1 MLRLPRSIHHRM
13 FAIFLFMLCVGF
25 THLIVSHA
33 VSDGDMTVDYQATL
47 RSRAQVYDGDT
58 ISTVR
63 VRIAEFGD
71 RGEVWP
77 GIFLTDNGVFS
88 RFSLRIAGID
98 TPERRP
104 RKTWPDKTPRSEAS
118 RLREKALAM
127 KARTLLTNLL
137 VSNDNTFIVRNPMLG
152 KYAGRVVC
160 EVYIAHPE
168 KPGELVNVADVL
180 IDAGLAKPYQGGTKP
195 RWD

>member
-13 FAIFLFMLCVGF
+13 FAIFLFMLCIGF
-25 THLIVSHA
+25 THLIVSYA
-33 VSDGDMTVDYQATL
+33 VSDEDMTIDYQATL
-47 RSRAQVYDGDT
+47 RSRGQVYDGDT
-58 ISTVR
+58 ISKVR

-77 GIFLTDNGVFS
+77 GIFLSDDGVFS

-104 RKTWPDKTPRSEAS
+104 RRTWPDKTPRSEAS
-118 RLREKALAM
+118 RQREKAKAM
-127 KARTLLTNLL
+127 EARALLTNLL
-137 VSNDNTFIVRNPMLG
+137 VNNGNTFIVRNPMLG

-160 EVYIAHPE
+160 SVYIQHPE
-168 KPGELVNVADVL
+168 NPGELVDVADIL
-180 IDAGLAKPYQGGTKP
+180 IEAGLAKPYHGGTKP